1 MPLVTHNTHSK
12 RTGNLMRAA
21 GMRAS
26 WTKYFEDAVKA
37 DEKSDHDGHIGTG
50 ERFGF
55 FPKGSWIEIRPENL
69 AEGIWKAS
77 VLRPAGREGIATGT
91 SEVLRTYRFQCDED
105 PREFLRDIVNH
116 PEGLVIEPH
125 GWAH

>member
-12 RTGNLMRAA
+12 RTGHLMRAA

-26 WTKYFEDAVKA
+26 WTKYAEDVLK
-37 DEKSDHDGHIGTG
+37 ESERKDHDGHIGTG

-55 FPKGSWIEIRPENL
+55 FPKGSWTEIRPENL
-69 AEGIWKAS
+69 AEGIWKMS

-91 SEVLRTYRFQCDED
+91 EQVLRTYRFQCDED
-105 PREFLRDIVNH
+105 PREFLRGITER
-116 PEGLVIEPH
+116 PEGLWIEPI
-125 GWAH
+125 GWAN